1 MFYIHNLSKI
11 CNNFELLT
19 SIFHSSWQNWM
30 PEKLDDTNTVT
41 TGQLM
46 YSDATWGRGARRT
59 QDDTNTVT
67 TGQLMYSDATW
78 GWGARPTQD
87 DTNTVTTGQ
96 LMYSDATWGRGARP
110 TQDDTN
116 TVTTGQLMYSDA
128 TWGRG
133 ARPTQDDTNTVTTG
147 QLMYSDATWGRGARP
162 VSGPGTSCRSRL
174 AHTGWFGGVPAAAT
188 RSAGWS
194 SSESSTRT
202 PASPRSSAWCLQTHG
217 MAWLRAYTDIHG
229 VK

>member
-1 MFYIHNLSKI
+1 
-11 CNNFELLT
+11 
-19 SIFHSSWQNWM
+19 
-30 PEKLDDTNTVT
+30 
-41 TGQLM
+41 M
-46 YSDATWGRGARRT
+46 YSDATWGQGA
-59 QDDTNTVT
+59 Q
-67 TGQLMYSDATW
+67 
-78 GWGARPTQD
+78 PTQD

-133 ARPTQDDTNTVTTG
+133 ARPTQDDTNTVTMG

-162 VSGPGTSCRSRL
+162 VSGPGTSCRSHS

-202 PASPRSSAWCLQTHG
+202 PVSPRSSAWCLQ
-217 MAWLRAYTDIHG
+217 YTRNGLTVCIHWHTWG
-229 VK
+229 EVERMNEWMNELINELINEQTKKQINQSIKN